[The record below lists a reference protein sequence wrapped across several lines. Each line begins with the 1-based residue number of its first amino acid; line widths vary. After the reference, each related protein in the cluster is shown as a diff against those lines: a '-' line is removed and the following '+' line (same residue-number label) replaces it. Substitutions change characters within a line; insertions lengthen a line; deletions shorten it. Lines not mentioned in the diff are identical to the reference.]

1 MLQPDPDQLVLLLS
15 GDLGT
20 GLAHQ
25 QVDLRANTIRSR
37 VDTRLDGDR
46 QTRQQ
51 PPGVMSLEVVEVGGL
66 TMGRTQADAVAR
78 PVGEVPTVAM
88 SFDVTTHAVIHIAAA
103 GVLTS
108 GDAVTDE
115 LHAQVAGGDSHL
127 EQPRVLGSRLT
138 VAAAPG
144 DVGVRVVF
152 ARQLTKQVDQDA
164 VTASKIPIRNVL
176 RRVMRVTG
184 VVRENDDGRVAVL
197 EPVSVEVIAD
207 DVLYLCLTLR
217 MA

>member
-25 QVDLRANTIRSR
+25 QVDLRANPIRSR

-88 SFDVTTHAVIHIAAA
+88 SFDVTTHDVIHIADRKSTRLNSSHVAI
-103 GVLTS
+103 S
-108 GDAVTDE
+108 YAVFC
-115 LHAQVAGGDSHL
+115 LKK
-127 EQPRVLGSRLT
+127 
-138 VAAAPG
+138 
-144 DVGVRVVF
+144 
-152 ARQLTKQVDQDA
+152 TK
-164 VTASKIPIRNVL
+164 N
-176 RRVMRVTG
+176 
-184 VVRENDDGRVAVL
+184 NH
-197 EPVSVEVIAD
+197 
-207 DVLYLCLTLR
+207 
-217 MA
+217 